1 MIKSIRHKGLS
12 RLFQED
18 IATGLR
24 SDLIKRCRSRLTALD
39 VAERLGDLNVPGF
52 NFHRLQGR
60 PTRYS
65 IHVNGPWAIT
75 FEWIDGDAW
84 RVDLEQYH

>member
-1 MIKSIRHKGLS
+1 VIKGFRHKGLA
-12 RLFQED
+12 RFFQND
-18 IATGLR
+18 DATGIR
-24 SDLIKRCRSRLTALD
+24 ADLSKRCRSRLTALD
-39 VAERLGDLNVPGF
+39 VAESLADLNFPGF
-52 NFHRLQGR
+52 NFHRLRGK
-60 PTRYS
+60 PERYS